1 MLVDII
7 TVVSKKF
14 LRRSKKMMMKLTAA
28 ATGNVTWTTTA
39 YVNNLHS
46 TDGNGLL
53 N

>member
-1 MLVDII
+1 MDII

-14 LRRSKKMMMKLTAA
+14 RRRSKKMMMKLMVT
-28 ATGNVTWTTTA
+28 ATGKVTWMKTA